1 MLSLPISF
9 IKDAA
14 RSVKRICKEEF
25 KQVYDSALTELLGI
39 SALIVTM
46 YMLRSEDD
54 QEVLHLCCVHRNDV
68 AICPK
73 CGAICEDIH
82 GEKKRCIRHLNI
94 WGKRTFLH
102 FMSRRFK
109 CDECNKVFTEELSF
123 IDSYRRQS
131 HAFEQHVYES
141 CLSSSRKK
149 VAIREGLSQSCVRD
163 ILQRYSPKKNSFDRM
178 TTRVLGI
185 DEISLKKRYKQYV
198 LVISD
203 IERKCILAILPDR
216 EKKSLVKWIQDLN
229 YRQKK
234 AIKYVSIDM
243 WKPYAQA
250 IRAKLPRSILVV
262 DRFHVMK
269 QLNERMN
276 QVRRRLQNKDAE
288 NKELLKGSRWIL
300 VKNRCDLSSKEE
312 KRLSEILDNC
322 RELRQLYLLKEEF
335 RTIFEKINDREKA
348 QRFLLVWKRKCLATG
363 NRYLIKFAGTLKNWW
378 KEILNYFIERVSN
391 GYVEGQNNAIRNIIR
406 RAFGYRN
413 FNNFRFQVFAELGFH
428 TNPR

>member
-1 MLSLPISF
+1 MLSLPLAF

-25 KQVYDSALTELLGI
+25 KKAHDSVLTELLGI

-46 YMLRSEDD
+46 YMVRREDQHD
-54 QEVLHLCCVHRNDV
+54 VLHLYCIHRNDV

-82 GEKKRCIRHLNI
+82 AEKERCVRHLEI
-94 WGKRTFLH
+94 WGKKTFLH
-102 FMSRRFK
+102 FTSRRFK
-109 CDECNKVFTEELSF
+109 CAECSKAFTEELPF
-123 IDSYRRQS
+123 IEAYRRQTNT
-131 HAFEQHVYES
+131 FERHIYES
-141 CLSSSRKK
+141 CLSSNRKR
-149 VAIREGLSQSCVRD
+149 VAVKEGLSQSTVRD
-163 ILQRYSPKKNSFDRM
+163 ILKRCSPKKNCFNRM
-178 TTRVLGI
+178 ETRVLGI

-198 LVISD
+198 LIISD
-203 IERKCILAILPDR
+203 IDRKCILAILPDR
-216 EKKSLVKWIQDLN
+216 EKETLKKWIMALS

-234 AIKYVSIDM
+234 SIRYVSIDM

-250 IRAKLPRSILVV
+250 VRKKLPRSIVVV

-269 QLNERMN
+269 QLNERIG
-276 QVRRRLQNKDAE
+276 QVRRRIQNKDTHMRE
-288 NKELLKGSRWIL
+288 VLKGSRWIL
-300 VKNRCDLSSKEE
+300 VKNRSDLSYKEE
-312 KRLSEILDNC
+312 TRLCKILDNC

-348 QRFLLVWKRKCLATG
+348 ERFLFAWKRKALATG

-378 KEILNYFIERVSN
+378 NEILNYFIERVSN

-413 FNNFRFQVFAELGFH
+413 FNNFRLHVFAELGFH